1 MNIYHGIEDFKK
13 LDYAV
18 VTSGTFDGVHI
29 GHQIILNRLKEVA
42 RNNHGETVLITY
54 WPHPRLVLYPEQ
66 TDLQLL
72 NTFEE
77 KAELLRKE
85 GIDHLL
91 RIPFTKEFASTS
103 SESFIRNLLV
113 EKIGTKKLVIGYD
126 HRFGKN
132 REGSFE
138 HLKANAPKYG
148 FEVEE
153 IPRQDVDDVAV
164 SSTKI
169 RNALQ
174 EGKVAEAAHLL
185 GRPYVIRGRVVT
197 GEKIGRMIGF
207 PTANIEI
214 DFKHKLIPAEGAY
227 AVRVERDNQFYNGML
242 NIGYRPTVG
251 GLSRTIEVNIFN
263 FDEDIYGENLCIHF
277 IDHIRKEIKFHDID
291 ELKEQ
296 LKQDQKKAA
305 ELLNKAN

>member
-1 MNIYHGIEDFKK
+1 MNIYHGIEDFNK

-29 GHQIILNRLKEVA
+29 GHQKILERLKEVA
-42 RNNHGETVLITY
+42 RKNNGETVLLTY

-66 TDLQLL
+66 TDVQLL

-77 KAELLRKE
+77 KAELLRE
-85 GIDHLL
+85 QGIDHLL
-91 RIPFTKEFASTS
+91 RIPFTKEFSNTS
-103 SESFIRNLLV
+103 SEDFIKKLLV

-138 HLKANAPKYG
+138 HLKANASIYG
-148 FEVEE
+148 FNVEE
-153 IPRQDVDDVAV
+153 ISRQDVDDVAV

-169 RNALQ
+169 RNGLT
-174 EGKVAEAAHLL
+174 EGDVSSAAHLL
-185 GRPYVIRGRVVT
+185 GRPYRILGRVVR

-214 DFKHKLIPAEGAY
+214 EFKHKLIPADGAY
-227 AVRVERDNQFYNGML
+227 AVFVDYEGSTYKGML
-242 NIGYRPTVG
+242 NIGYRPTVN
-251 GLSRTIEVNIFN
+251 GLSRSIEVHIID
-263 FDEDIYGENLCIHF
+263 FDKEIYGETLSIQF
-277 IDHIRKEIKFHDID
+277 IERIRPEVKFEDI
-291 ELKEQ
+291 EALKNQ
-296 LKQDQKKAA
+296 LQADKSLVIDI
-305 ELLNKAN
+305 LNK